1 MALAGGVNL
10 ILTAHSTAETSEF
23 GALSPDSRCHTF
35 DARANGI
42 VRGEGAGLVVLKSLV
57 SALADG
63 DRIYCTIRNSA
74 VNNDG
79 PGRLVVPNVHAQR
92 EVLRL
97 ACQRA
102 AVDPG
107 DVQYVELHGTGTRV
121 GDPVE
126 AAALGAVLGAVDGR
140 RFPLRV
146 GSVKT
151 NIGHLEGA
159 AGIAGLLKACL
170 SLSHEEFLPSLNFES
185 PNPEIPL
192 DELRLRV
199 QTHREHWD
207 RLDIPRLA
215 GVSSF
220 GMGGTNCHVVLSELD
235 VPPVP
240 DVPRAAAPSGPVVW
254 VLSAKTVDALR
265 AQARALRL
273 HVESR
278 PDLKAADVAWSLA
291 ATREAFDHRAAVLVT
306 ADRDESLRGLLALEH
321 GASAPNVI
329 QRAVTE
335 QRRED
340 ADGERSLA
348 RLAEEHVRGID
359 VDWPAILAAAGGQRI
374 DLPTYAFERRRH
386 WLEDG
391 TEPAVSPPE
400 SAPHDLLDLVRQEV
414 ATILGYANPQ
424 QVNCEFSFDELGLDS
439 ITAVQLQ
446 ERLTSATGLALP
458 TSLVFDQPTPAA
470 VARFLHD
477 EFRPQESLASS
488 PTPATASS
496 EPIAVVGIGCR
507 FPGGVRS
514 PEGLWDLVSSG
525 RDVIG
530 GFPTDRGWDLARLF
544 DTDPDRR
551 GTSYVHE
558 GGFLEDAAGFDA
570 GLFGISP
577 REALAMDP
585 QQRLLLEVSWEA
597 FERAG
602 FTPAALRGSP
612 TGVFAGVIPQ
622 QYDRLAQAARED
634 LEGYIY
640 TGCTTS
646 VLAGRIAYV
655 FGLEGPA
662 LALDTACSSSL
673 VALHLACQALRA
685 GECSLA
691 LAGGVT
697 VMATPTM
704 FVEFSRQR
712 ALAKDGRCKGF
723 AAAAD
728 GTGWSEGAGMLVL
741 QRLSDARREG
751 RTVWAVVRGSAVNE
765 DGASNGLTAP
775 NGPSQQR
782 LIRQAL
788 ANARLTTADVDAVE
802 AHGAGTTLGDPIE
815 ANALRATYG
824 RDRANGYPLWLGSV
838 KSNIGHTQAAAG
850 VAGAIKMVM
859 ALRTGVL
866 PKTLHVDAPTPHVDW
881 SDGAVSLLT
890 AARAWPHIDRPR
902 RAGVSSFGAGGTN
915 AHVVIEQAD
924 PDDARLPAA
933 PATPPDRRTVAW
945 PISAKSSAALRQR
958 AAQLVSYMDNEPQA
972 SSVDIG
978 FSLASREVFDHRAVV
993 IADDRDELVRG
1004 LRALAQDD
1012 PGSSVQRGAAACR
1025 GGKAV
1030 FVFPGQGAQWAGMAN
1045 ALMDTS
1051 TAFRETAQA
1060 CADAFAEH
1068 LDWSVLDV
1076 LRGVPDAP
1084 DMDRVD
1090 VVQPAL
1096 FTMMV
1101 SLAAVWRSYG
1111 IEPAAV
1117 IGHSQGEIAAAT
1129 VAGALSLEDAAK
1141 IIAVRSSA
1149 LAGLAGRGAMAS
1161 VAVSAQALRD
1171 RLAKWDDRLEVAAI
1185 NSPASTTVGGDPRAL
1200 DELIAD
1206 LSRDGIRH
1214 RRLPGVNNAG
1224 HSAQVDSL
1232 RGILLDALGS
1242 VRPQGSAIPFYSTVT
1257 GSRIDTT
1264 ALDGAYWYRNARQP
1278 VLFETATRA
1287 LLDSGHQIFVE
1298 VSPHPL
1304 LVMAMEETI
1313 ATSSGPAIA
1322 VGSLRRDEDNA
1333 KRLLVSMAEAWVDGA
1348 PVTWA
1353 AQFAGTTPAR
1363 IDLPNYPFQRSRYWC
1378 AVPAP
1383 AGDAT
1388 SLGMTPMDHPLLG
1401 AAVPL
1406 PHSDG
1411 LLLTGRLSR
1420 STHPWLADHALW
1432 ERPLLPGTAFV
1443 ELAATAADRV
1453 ACTMIEEL
1461 VIETPLLLPDDDWV
1475 DLQVVVDRA
1484 DESGRR
1490 TMSVYARP
1498 DHAEDDQPWTRHATG
1513 TLSDIAVGADVAAAD
1528 MTIWPPD
1535 DAEPVDIDGLYD
1547 DLARRGYCY
1556 GPMFR
1561 GLRGMWRRGAETF
1574 AEVAVEQAQTSGF
1587 GLHPALLD
1595 AALHPVVFDVLP
1607 HTSGA
1612 WAPFS
1617 WTGVRLPVAGASL
1630 LRVRISPTGRDA
1642 ISVLAVDG
1650 AGELIVSADSLA
1662 FRAVGPDHVR
1672 ADRAAGGDSLF
1683 RVHWTAMS
1691 PHAADPAAAGG
1702 CAAIDAGGPLV
1713 AALAAAGVDVE
1724 AAADLTALAEAHGP
1738 DQPIT
1743 DVVLA
1748 EVSGA
1753 TMDSGDPPSA
1763 VRTATHRALALVQS
1777 WLADERF
1784 DPKRLVIVTRGAVAT
1799 SQDEEVFDLAGAA
1812 VWGLLR
1818 SAQSE
1823 HPGRF
1828 GIADVD
1834 GEPQS
1839 YRALCAAVS
1848 HGEPQLA
1855 IRSGAAM
1862 RPVLERVEPGTGR
1875 RRPPPEGAWR
1885 LDIPDPGTLDNLTFV
1900 PGNDGTEP
1908 LDVGQV
1914 RVAVRA
1920 AGLNFVDVLI
1930 AMDMFP
1936 GGRAALGREFAGAVI
1951 EVAAGVVGLAVG
1963 DKVMG
1968 IVTALGSGSI
1978 GPQVI
1983 VDHRLLAP
1991 VPAGWTFEQAASVP
2005 VAYLTAYYALVEVAR
2020 LQPGESVL
2028 VHAATGGVGTAA
2040 VQLAQHIGATVFATA
2055 RPDKWE
2061 TLEAMGV
2068 SGRHTASSRT
2078 LEFRERFVE
2087 ATAGRGVD
2095 VALNSLEK
2103 DFVDASLRLLP
2114 HGGRFIE
2121 IGKTDIR
2128 DAGAV
2133 AADHAGVVYR
2143 AVDIL
2148 AVEPETIQRMLA
2160 TILDLFAEG
2169 TLHLPTITTWPVSM
2183 AVEAFHHFREAR
2195 HIGKIVLTVPPGL
2208 GGGTVLVTGG
2218 TGVLGGLVAR
2228 HLVSVYGVGHV
2239 LLVGRRGRGAVG
2251 EVEAGLVGLGG
2262 SVSVVA
2268 CDVGDRGALAG
2279 VLGLVPDG
2287 FPLVGVVHAAGVL
2300 DDGVVTSL
2308 SSGRVDGVLRPKVDG
2323 GWFLHE
2329 LTEGLGLSMFVL
2341 FSSVA
2346 GVLGGAGQGGY
2357 AAANCFLDGLAEF
2370 RRGRG
2375 LPATSLAWG
2384 LWSQTSEMSQHLSQR
2399 DLTRMRQA
2407 GLVPLTTQEGLALFD
2422 AARRCGEATLVTAK
2436 VDTATP
2442 DPSSVSPLLRPLLR
2456 PRNTRPVS
2464 ARPPAVP
2471 TVDHLLAGRAEGQPY
2486 SRLLRLVCEQ
2496 AASVLRL
2503 PETSRLEPDRAFK
2516 ELGFDSLT
2524 SVELRN
2530 RLRTATGLRLPVS
2543 LAFDHPSPAAM
2554 AGYLASQLSS
2564 DRKPEVAIPLNDLRT
2579 TSAADA
2585 DIHSSIQETTAD
2597 ELFELIDREFG
2608 PS

>member
-1 MALAGGVNL
+1 MIDRYAVSRDDVAVIGMACRFPGASTPSAFWRILRDGTATIAEPSRDRLTGDETAGPGGYLDSVDQFDAGFFGISPREAGQMDPQQRLMLELAWEGLEDAGITSNRLAGSRTGVFVGAMRDDYAVLVHRRGIAAVGQHTLAGLNRAMMANRVSHFLGLNGPSLAMDTGQSSSLVAVHLALQSLRSGECAVALAGGVNL
-10 ILTAHSTAETSEF
+10 MLTSHSTAETASF
-23 GALSPDSRCHTF
+23 GALSPDGRCHTF

-42 VRGEGAGLVVLKSLV
+42 VRGEGGGLVVLKSLV

-63 DRIYCTIRNSA
+63 DRVYCTIRNSA

-79 PGRLVVPNVHAQR
+79 PGRLVVPNVLAQR

-102 AVDPG
+102 AVEPG
-107 DVQYVELHGTGTRV
+107 EVQYVELHGTGTRV

-126 AAALGAVLGAVDGR
+126 AAALGAVLGAAEGR

-159 AGIAGLLKACL
+159 AGIAGLLKTCL

-207 RLDIPRLA
+207 RLEIPRLA

-220 GMGGTNCHVVLSELD
+220 GMGGTNCHVVLSDLV
-235 VPPVP
+235 VPPAP
-240 DVPRAAAPSGPVVW
+240 DLPRATAPPGPVVW
-254 VLSAKTVDALR
+254 VLSAKTADALR

-278 PDLKAADVAWSLA
+278 PDLRTEDVAWSLA
-291 ATREAFDHRAAVLVT
+291 LTREAFAHRAAVLGT
-306 ADRDESLRGLLALEH
+306 ADRHESLRGLLALEH
-321 GASAPNVI
+321 GESAPNVI
-329 QRAVTE
+329 QGAVTE

-340 ADGERSLA
+340 ADGGRRGLD
-348 RLAEEHVRGID
+348 RLAEDHVRGVE
-359 VDWPAILAAAGGQRI
+359 VDWPAILAATGGQRI

-386 WLEDG
+386 WLQDG
-391 TEPAVSPPE
+391 PEPAALAPE

-414 ATILGYANPQ
+414 ATVLGYENPQ
-424 QVNCEFSFDELGLDS
+424 QVNGEFSFEELGVDS

-470 VARFLHD
+470 VARFLHH
-477 EFRPQESLASS
+477 ESRPRESLASS
-488 PTPATASS
+488 PTPTTTSS

-514 PEGLWDLVSSG
+514 PEDLWDLVSAG

-530 GFPTDRGWDLARLF
+530 GFPADRGWDLARLF
-544 DTDPDRR
+544 DTDPDHR

-558 GGFLEDAAGFDA
+558 GGFLDDAAGFDA

-585 QQRLLLEVSWEA
+585 QQRVLLEVCWEA

-622 QYDRLAQAARED
+622 QYDRLAEVARED

-782 LIRQAL
+782 VIRQAL
-788 ANARLTTADVDAVE
+788 ANAQLTTGDIDAVE

-824 RDRANGYPLWLGSV
+824 RDRANGHPLWLGSV

-866 PKTLHVDAPTPHVDW
+866 PRTLHVDAPTPHVDW
-881 SDGAVSLLT
+881 SDGAVSILT
-890 AARAWPHIDRPR
+890 AARAWPHTDRPR

-915 AHVVIEQAD
+915 AHVIIEQAD
-924 PDDARLPAA
+924 PGDARS
-933 PATPPDRRTVAW
+933 PATPQDRRMVAW
-945 PISAKSSAALRQR
+945 PISAKSPAALRQL
-958 AAQLVSYMDNEPQA
+958 ATELVSYMDDNQQA
-972 SSVDIG
+972 SAVDIG
-978 FSLASREVFDHRAVV
+978 FSLASRAVFDHRAVV
-993 IADDRDELVRG
+993 VADDRDELVLG
-1004 LRALAQDD
+1004 LRALARDD
-1012 PGSSVQRGAAACR
+1012 PVSPVLRGAAACG

-1045 ALMDTS
+1045 VLMDTS
-1051 TAFRETAQA
+1051 TVFRETAQS

-1076 LRGVPDAP
+1076 LRGVPGAP
-1084 DMDRVD
+1084 DLARVD

-1117 IGHSQGEIAAAT
+1117 VGHSQGEIAAAA
-1129 VAGALSLEDAAK
+1129 VAGALTIEDAVM
-1141 IIAVRSSA
+1141 IIAVRSGA
-1149 LAGLAGRGAMAS
+1149 LVGLAGRGAMAS

-1171 RLAKWDDRLEVAAI
+1171 RLAKWEGRLDVAAV
-1185 NSPASTTVGGDPRAL
+1185 NSPASTTVGGDPPAL

-1206 LSRDGIRH
+1206 LSREGIRH

-1224 HSAQVDSL
+1224 HSAQVESL
-1232 RGILLDALGS
+1232 RGMLLDALDS
-1242 VRPQGSAIPFYSTVT
+1242 VRPHGSAIPFYSTVT

-1264 ALDGAYWYRNARQP
+1264 ALDGDYWYRNARHP
-1278 VLFETATRA
+1278 VLFEAATRA

-1304 LVMAMEETI
+1304 LVVAMEETI
-1313 ATSSGPAIA
+1313 ATASGPGIA
-1322 VGSLRRDEDNA
+1322 VGSLHRDEDNA

-1353 AQFAGTTPAR
+1353 AQFAGTAPAR
-1363 IDLPNYPFQRSRYWC
+1363 LDLPTYPFQRSRYWC
-1378 AVPAP
+1378 AEPVQ

-1420 STHPWLADHALW
+1420 STHPWLTDHALW

-1443 ELAATAADRV
+1443 ELAATAARRV
-1453 ACTMIEEL
+1453 ACTVIEEL
-1461 VIETPLLLPDDDWV
+1461 VIETPLLLPDDGGV
-1475 DLQVVVDRA
+1475 DLQVVVDGA

-1490 TMSVYARP
+1490 TMSVYARQ
-1498 DHAEDDQPWTRHATG
+1498 DHAADDQPWSRHATA
-1513 TLSDIAVGADVAAAD
+1513 TLSDIAVRTDLAPAEL
-1528 MTIWPPD
+1528 TTWPPD
-1535 DAEPVDIDGLYD
+1535 DAEAVDIDGLYD

-1556 GPMFR
+1556 GPAFR
-1561 GLRGMWRRGAETF
+1561 GLRGMWRRGTETF
-1574 AEVAVEQAQTSGF
+1574 AEVAVEQVRTSGF

-1607 HTSGA
+1607 HMSGA

-1617 WTGVRLPVAGASL
+1617 WTGVRLPGSGASL
-1630 LRVRISPTGRDA
+1630 LRVRISPTGHDE
-1642 ISVLAVDG
+1642 ISLLAVDG
-1650 AGELIVSADSLA
+1650 AGELIVSVDSLV
-1662 FRAVGPDHVR
+1662 FRAVGPDDVR
-1672 ADRAAGGDSLF
+1672 AGRAADGDSLF
-1683 RVHWTAMS
+1683 RVGWTAMS
-1691 PHAADPAAAGG
+1691 QPAAVGG

-1713 AALAAAGVDVE
+1713 AALTAAGVDVD
-1724 AAADLTALAEAHGP
+1724 AVADLTTLAAAHGP
-1738 DQPIT
+1738 DRPIAE
-1743 DVVLA
+1743 VVLA

-1753 TMDSGDPPSA
+1753 TMDGGDLPSA

-1784 DPKRLVIVTRGAVAT
+1784 DPKRLVIVTHGAIAT
-1799 SQDEEVFDLAGAA
+1799 SQDDEVCDLAGAA

-1855 IRSGAAM
+1855 IRSGVTM
-1862 RPVLERVEPGTGR
+1862 RPVLARVEPATGR
-1875 RRPPPEGAWR
+1875 RRPPPETAWR

-1900 PGNDGTEP
+1900 PGEDGTEP
-1908 LDVGQV
+1908 LDVGRV
-1914 RVAVRA
+1914 RVAVRT

-1936 GGRAALGREFAGAVI
+1936 GGRAALGREFAGTVI
-1951 EVAAGVVGLAVG
+1951 EVAADVAGFAVG

-1968 IVTALGSGSI
+1968 IVTELGSGSI
-1978 GPQVI
+1978 GPQVTA
-1983 VDHRLLAP
+1983 DHRLLAP
-1991 VPAGWTFEQAASVP
+1991 VPTGWTFEQAASVP

-2020 LQPGESVL
+2020 LRPGESVL

-2040 VQLAQHIGATVFATA
+2040 VQLAQRIGATVFATA
-2055 RPDKWE
+2055 RQDKWE

-2068 SGRHTASSRT
+2068 SGRCTASSRT
-2078 LEFRERFVE
+2078 LEFCERFAE
-2087 ATAGRGVD
+2087 ATEGRGVD
-2095 VALNSLEK
+2095 VILNSLEK

-2128 DAGAV
+2128 EAGAV

-2160 TILDLFAEG
+2160 TILDMFAEG
-2169 TLHLPTITTWPVSM
+2169 TLRLPTITTWPVSM
-2183 AVEAFHHFREAR
+2183 AVDAFRHFRDAR
-2195 HIGKIVLTVPPGL
+2195 HIGKIVLTVPPLL

-2228 HLVSVYGVGHV
+2228 HLLLVYGVGHV
-2239 LLVGRRGRGAVG
+2239 LLVGRRGVVVDG
-2251 EVEAGLVGLGG
+2251 GLVGLGG

-2279 VLGLVPDG
+2279 V
-2287 FPLVGVVHAAGVL
+2287 
-2300 DDGVVTSL
+2300 
-2308 SSGRVDGVLRPKVDG
+2308 
-2323 GWFLHE
+2323 
-2329 LTEGLGLSMFVL
+2329 
-2341 FSSVA
+2341 
-2346 GVLGGAGQGGY
+2346 
-2357 AAANCFLDGLAEF
+2357 
-2370 RRGRG
+2370 
-2375 LPATSLAWG
+2375 
-2384 LWSQTSEMSQHLSQR
+2384 
-2399 DLTRMRQA
+2399 
-2407 GLVPLTTQEGLALFD
+2407 
-2422 AARRCGEATLVTAK
+2422 
-2436 VDTATP
+2436 
-2442 DPSSVSPLLRPLLR
+2442 
-2456 PRNTRPVS
+2456 
-2464 ARPPAVP
+2464 
-2471 TVDHLLAGRAEGQPY
+2471 
-2486 SRLLRLVCEQ
+2486 
-2496 AASVLRL
+2496 
-2503 PETSRLEPDRAFK
+2503 
-2516 ELGFDSLT
+2516 
-2524 SVELRN
+2524 
-2530 RLRTATGLRLPVS
+2530 
-2543 LAFDHPSPAAM
+2543 
-2554 AGYLASQLSS
+2554 
-2564 DRKPEVAIPLNDLRT
+2564 
-2579 TSAADA
+2579 
-2585 DIHSSIQETTAD
+2585 
-2597 ELFELIDREFG
+2597 
-2608 PS
+2608 